1 VDPDHT
7 LRGNDGSDR
16 LVGEFQPVFL
26 NAGSVMSTQNDNSH
40 AALLA
45 QSVGDFVKRGADL
58 PRVRALAQTH
68 AEFDRRQWQQLAD
81 LGWLGVL
88 APESC
93 GGLGL
98 GLNEAAIVAE
108 GLGRALTPEPYTA
121 VAVLAARTL
130 EYAVDTPLRN
140 ELLSGLAGGERV
152 PVVACHEQADDVA
165 ASRIASTAT
174 PFEGGFRVNGQKQ
187 FVIGAAGADG
197 YIVSAEAAGTPQLL
211 WMPRD
216 AAGCDAGLVPLADG
230 RSYGKVTMKD
240 VVVPREHVLASGKVA
255 RNALSRALDH
265 AAVIASAELVG
276 VMKSAHEMSLD
287 YMKTRVQFGKAIGSF
302 QALQHRAVDLYIQ
315 QELADAVLREVVA
328 QLDATPDDNTRA
340 LHASRAKSRCSEAAL
355 AITRAAIQFHGAIG
369 FTEDCD
375 VGLYVKRA
383 MTLSAWLGNGRA
395 HRMRYAQLS
404 AQIAREAA

>member
-1 VDPDHT
+1 M
-7 LRGNDGSDR
+7 
-16 LVGEFQPVFL
+16 
-26 NAGSVMSTQNDNSH
+26 NAADDNSH

-68 AEFDRRQWQQLAD
+68 AEFDRVQWQQLAE

-98 GLNEAAIVAE
+98 GLAEAAIVAE

-121 VAVLAARTL
+121 VAVLAARAL
-130 EYAVDTPLRN
+130 EYAADTPLRN
-140 ELLSGLAGGERV
+140 ELLSGLVNGDRV

-165 ASRIASTAT
+165 AARIATTAT

-187 FVIGAAGADG
+187 FVIGAVGADG
-197 YIVSAEAAGTPQLL
+197 YIVSAEAAGELQLL
-211 WMPRD
+211 WIPRD
-216 AAGCDAGLVPLADG
+216 AAGCDTGLIPLADG
-230 RSYGKVTMKD
+230 RSYGTVTLKD
-240 VVVPREHVLASGKVA
+240 VTVPRDQVLASGKAA
-255 RNALSRALDH
+255 RGALARALDH
-265 AAVIASAELVG
+265 AAAIASAELVG
-276 VMKSAHEMSLD
+276 VMKSAHEMSLE

-315 QELADAVLREVVA
+315 QELADAVLREVVT
-328 QLDATPDDNTRA
+328 QLDASPDDNTRA
-340 LHASRAKSRCSEAAL
+340 LHASRAKSRCAEAAL

-395 HRMRYAQLS
+395 HRMRYARLA
-404 AQIAREAA
+404 AQTTREAA

>member
-1 VDPDHT
+1 MT
-7 LRGNDGSDR
+7 TSD
-16 LVGEFQPVFL
+16 
-26 NAGSVMSTQNDNSH
+26 DNGH
-40 AALLA
+40 GALLA

-58 PRVRALAQTH
+58 PRVRALAQSH
-68 AEFDRRQWQQLAD
+68 AEFDRAQWRQLAE

-98 GLNEAAIVAE
+98 GLAEAAIVAE

-130 EYAVDTPLRN
+130 EQSADTPLRN
-140 ELLSGLAGGERV
+140 ELLAGLAAGERV
-152 PVVACHEQADDVA
+152 PVVACHEQADDVGAENIA
-165 ASRIASTAT
+165 AAAT
-174 PFEGGFRVNGQKQ
+174 PFEGGYRVSGKKQ
-187 FVIGAAGADG
+187 FVVGAAGADG
-197 YIVSAEAAGTPQLL
+197 YIVSARAGDELQLL
-211 WMPRD
+211 WIPRD
-216 AAGCDAGLVPLADG
+216 AAGCGTALTPLADG
-230 RSYGKVTMKD
+230 RSYGTVTLTD
-240 VVVPREHVLASGKVA
+240 AVVPRDQVLASGRPA
-255 RNALSRALDH
+255 RGALGRALDH
-265 AAVIASAELVG
+265 AAVITSAELVG
-276 VMKSAHEMSLD
+276 VMKRAHEMSLD

-315 QELADAVLREVVA
+315 QEIADAVMREAVA
-328 QLDATPDDNTRA
+328 KLDAAPDDVARA
-340 LHASRAKSRCSEAAL
+340 MFASRAKSRCADAAL

-395 HRMRYAQLS
+395 HRVRYAQLA
-404 AQIAREAA
+404 AQAQQEAA

>member
-1 VDPDHT
+1 
-7 LRGNDGSDR
+7 
-16 LVGEFQPVFL
+16 
-26 NAGSVMSTQNDNSH
+26 MSTLNDNGH

-68 AEFDRRQWQQLAD
+68 AEFERAQWQQLAD

-98 GLNEAAIVAE
+98 GLTEAAIVAE

-130 EYAVDTPLRN
+130 EYAADTPLRK
-140 ELLSGLAGGERV
+140 ELLSGLVGGERI
-152 PVVACHEQADDVA
+152 PVVACHEQADDVN
-165 ASRIASTAT
+165 ASRIATTAT

-197 YIVSAEAAGTPQLL
+197 FIVSAQAAGELQLL
-211 WMPRD
+211 WIPRV
-216 AAGCDAGLVPLADG
+216 AAGCDTGLVPLADG
-230 RSYGKVTMKD
+230 RSYGTVRLKD
-240 VVVPREHVLASGKVA
+240 VTVPREQVLASGA
-255 RNALSRALDH
+255 AAQDSLARALDH
-265 AAVIASAELVG
+265 AAVIVSAELVG
-276 VMKSAHEMSLD
+276 VMKCAHEMSLD

-328 QLDATPDDNTRA
+328 QLDAVPDDNTRA
-340 LHASRAKSRCSEAAL
+340 LHASRAKSRCAEAAL

-395 HRMRYAQLS
+395 HRVRYAQLS

>member
-1 VDPDHT
+1 MIT
-7 LRGNDGSDR
+7 SD
-16 LVGEFQPVFL
+16 
-26 NAGSVMSTQNDNSH
+26 DNSH

-68 AEFDRRQWQQLAD
+68 AEFDRAQWRQLAE

-98 GLNEAAIVAE
+98 GLAEAAIVAE

-121 VAVLAARTL
+121 VAVLAARAL
-130 EYAVDTPLRN
+130 EYAADTPLRG
-140 ELLSGLAGGERV
+140 ELLSGLVNGERV
-152 PVVACHEQADDVA
+152 PVVACHEQADDVNA
-165 ASRIASTAT
+165 VRIATAAT
-174 PFEGGFRVNGQKQ
+174 PFEGGFRVSGQKQ

-197 YIVSAEAAGTPQLL
+197 YIVSAEAAGELQLL
-211 WMPRD
+211 WIPRD
-216 AAGCDAGLVPLADG
+216 AAGCDTGLIPLADG
-230 RSYGKVTMKD
+230 RSYGTVTLKD
-240 VVVPREHVLASGKVA
+240 VTVPREQVMASGKVA
-255 RNALSRALDH
+255 RAALDRALDH
-265 AAVIASAELVG
+265 AAAIASAELVG
-276 VMKSAHEMSLD
+276 VMKCAHEMSLD

-315 QELADAVLREVVA
+315 QELADAVLREVVT
-328 QLDATPDDNTRA
+328 QLDASPDGQTRA
-340 LHASRAKSRCSEAAL
+340 LLASRAKSRCAEAAL

-395 HRMRYAQLS
+395 HRVRYALL
-404 AQIAREAA
+404 AKEAA

>member
-1 VDPDHT
+1 
-7 LRGNDGSDR
+7 
-16 LVGEFQPVFL
+16 
-26 NAGSVMSTQNDNSH
+26 MSTQNDNSH

-58 PRVRALAQTH
+58 PRVRAMTQTH
-68 AEFDRRQWQQLAD
+68 AEFDRAQWRQLAE

-88 APESC
+88 VPESC

-98 GLNEAAIVAE
+98 GLTEAAIVAE

-130 EYAVDTPLRN
+130 ENSLDTALRN
-140 ELLSGLAGGERV
+140 ELLEGLVGGERV

-165 ASRIASTAT
+165 AVKIAATAS
-174 PFEGGFRVNGQKQ
+174 PFEGGIRVNGQKQ
-187 FVIGAAGADG
+187 FVVGATGADG
-197 YIVSAEAAGTPQLL
+197 YIVSAQAAGELQLL
-211 WMPRD
+211 WIPRN
-216 AAGCDAGLVPLADG
+216 AAGCDTGLLALADG
-230 RSYGKVTMKD
+230 RSYGTVTMKD
-240 VVVPREHVLASGKVA
+240 VVVPREHVLASGTAA
-255 RNALSRALDH
+255 RGALNRALDH
-265 AAVIASAELVG
+265 AAAIVSAELVG
-276 VMKSAHEMSLD
+276 VMKCAHEMSLD

-302 QALQHRAVDLYIQ
+302 QALQHRAVDLHIQ
-315 QELADAVLREVVA
+315 QELADAVLRDVVV
-328 QLDATPDDNTRA
+328 QLDAAPDDNTRA
-340 LHASRAKSRCSEAAL
+340 LLASRAKSRCAEAAL

-395 HRMRYAQLS
+395 HRVRYAQL
-404 AQIAREAA
+404 AKEAA

>member
-1 VDPDHT
+1 
-7 LRGNDGSDR
+7 
-16 LVGEFQPVFL
+16 
-26 NAGSVMSTQNDNSH
+26 MSTTDDNSH

-58 PRVRALAQTH
+58 PRVRALAQTR
-68 AEFDRRQWQQLAD
+68 AEFDRAQWQQLAE

-98 GLNEAAIVAE
+98 GLAEAAIVAE

-121 VAVLAARTL
+121 VAVLAARAL
-130 EYAVDTPLRN
+130 EYSADTSLRN
-140 ELLSGLAGGERV
+140 ELLSGLVSGEGV

-165 ASRIASTAT
+165 ATRIATIAT

-187 FVIGAAGADG
+187 FVIGAAGATG
-197 YIVSAEAAGTPQLL
+197 YIVSAQASGELQLL
-211 WMPRD
+211 WVPRD
-216 AAGCDAGLVPLADG
+216 ANGCDTGLIPLADG
-230 RSYGKVTMKD
+230 RHYGTVTLKD
-240 VVVPREHVLASGKVA
+240 VAVPRDHVLASGKAA
-255 RNALSRALDH
+255 RAALARALDH
-265 AAVIASAELVG
+265 AAAIASAELVG

-328 QLDATPDDNTRA
+328 QLDAAPDDNMRA
-340 LHASRAKSRCSEAAL
+340 LHASRAKSRCAEAAL

-395 HRMRYAQLS
+395 HRVRYAQL
-404 AQIAREAA
+404 AAKANREAA